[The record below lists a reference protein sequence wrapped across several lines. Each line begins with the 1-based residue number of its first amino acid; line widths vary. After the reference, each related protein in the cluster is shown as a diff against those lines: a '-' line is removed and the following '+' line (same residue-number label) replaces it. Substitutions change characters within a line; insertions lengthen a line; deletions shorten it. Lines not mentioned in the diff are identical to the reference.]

1 MLCVLPSVNQT
12 CLGTNKIVSGCEKLL
27 NARKYIES
35 TSTFWQQNLF
45 MLRALLVQEN
55 FAKGD
60 VLLVYGV
67 TFRL

>member
-12 CLGTNKIVSGCEKLL
+12 CLGTNKIVSKLRKVVGCK
-27 NARKYIES
+27 KVES
-35 TSTFWQQNLF
+35 TSTFWQQNLY
-45 MLRALLVQEN
+45 MLRALLVQEK

-60 VLLVYGV
+60 VIPVYGV